1 MKIYFIR
8 HEERDL
14 TNPTYLTPLTT
25 IGLENATGKIKDSLS
40 QLEITTIFCSPFVR
54 TLQTIDSFSQLSNSV
69 INIEY
74 SLSETLTDQLF
85 KDNDQ
90 ISLDAYPEI
99 KNRYLI
105 NSDYQSF
112 LDVSNLKY
120 PETEDA
126 IYQRCYNFMNHLYSS
141 KIYENDKIL
150 ICSHQG
156 IINGLLSFYDT
167 KKRKLNQD
175 YSMGQISMVDEEK
188 NIFFNI

>member
-1 MKIYFIR
+1 MRIYFIR

-25 IGLENATGKIKDSLS
+25 KGLENANSKIKDNLS
-40 QLEITTIFCSPFVR
+40 QLGITTIFCSPFVR
-54 TLQTIDSFSQLSNSV
+54 TLQTIDSFSQLSNLV
-69 INIEY
+69 IDIEY
-74 SLSETLTDQLF
+74 SLSETLTDPLF
-85 KDNDQ
+85 ENNDQ

-99 KNRYLI
+99 KNSYSI
-105 NSDYQSF
+105 SSDYQSF

-126 IYQRCYNFMNHLYSS
+126 IYQRCYNFMNYLYNSN
-141 KIYENDKIL
+141 IYENDNIL

-156 IINGLLSFYDT
+156 IINGLLSFYGS
-167 KKRKLNQD
+167 KRELNQE

>member
-14 TNPTYLTPLTT
+14 SNPTYLTPLTT
-25 IGLENATGKIKDSLS
+25 KGLENANSKIKDNLS
-40 QLEITTIFCSPFVR
+40 QLNITTIFCSPFMR
-54 TLQTIDSFSQLSNSV
+54 TLQTIDSFSQLSNLV

-74 SLSETLTDQLF
+74 SLSETLTDPLF
-85 KDNDQ
+85 ENNDQ
-90 ISLDAYPEI
+90 INLNAYPEI

-120 PETEDA
+120 PETENA
-126 IYQRCYNFMNHLYSS
+126 IYQRCYNFMNHLYNS
-141 KIYENDKIL
+141 KIYENDNIL

-156 IINGLLSFYDT
+156 IINGLLSFYGS
-167 KKRKLNQD
+167 KRELNQE
-175 YSMGQISMVDEEK
+175 YSMGQISIVDEEQTLHLHM
-188 NIFFNI
+188 